1 VSDHAYHFSA
11 INKPSVDRGFFARG
25 ALRTSDFNAAIIL
38 THPISIRRAL
48 FALDFSQQI
57 F

>member
-11 INKPSVDRGFFARG
+11 INKPSVDRGSFARG